1 MSLHFIFGRAGTGK
15 TTRCCREI
23 QDYLKK
29 TPGGRAYLLVP
40 DQGTYTAEYLL
51 AKSFPGAGFIDVT
64 VCGFSRLA
72 YRVFQE
78 LHSPVANALS
88 PLGQQIILRRLLDAH
103 KDKLQV
109 ILRAASQPHF
119 SEKLTAFF
127 HQLDMFLVTEDDLLA
142 ASQREGETPLGKK
155 LADLSLLYKAYHDYL
170 RMHFAYEGS
179 LFDLLAREIPK
190 SEKLRGSHIWI
201 DGFNGMAPQKIRI
214 VSALVHTAEEVT
226 MTLQMDSPEE
236 AAENPNFARP
246 YQLYSQLQGAIRHS
260 SSIVLT
266 EEKRFRT
273 SDLSLMARH
282 FFERHARARPEDGRV
297 KEGLHLIT
305 AESPKEEVDLISRTI
320 TSLVRDK
327 GLRYRDILVLSRTP
341 ENYSDLFTRS
351 FATYGIPGF
360 IDEKH
365 PMNNHPLVML
375 TSFLLQF
382 LAKETGRRNA
392 GWQRLTL
399 FRLLKTSLLP
409 EFSQEEIDRLENYVL
424 SRRIRPW
431 QWHDSW
437 EQRSC
442 RDLDETPPPLSEAE
456 LAERRRVN
464 EWRTRLTSLLDP
476 LSEAWRSAVSAK
488 DRAAILYRFLLS
500 EKVPHTL
507 SAWDETAFEKTGLR
521 PHLQVWKKVLGLLD
535 EIVHVAGDE
544 AMTAEDF
551 RALFEDGLSALT
563 YSTIPPTLD
572 HVTVTGMDRGYA
584 MEAKVVFI
592 PGVIEGEFPK
602 RVEESGFFS
611 AWEKQALSE
620 NSQLTF
626 GNDLMQMIHQEQF
639 FVYLA
644 LTRASDTLYLT
655 SPSLGSDGKECEP
668 SFLALQLSKLGY
680 SSECAAA
687 HAPTL
692 EDPDHSFFANPEE
705 ALSLLPR
712 LLQEGLPGSTSPWL
726 ALARWA
732 MASPHWQRILSEK
745 LRALSY
751 SNAPD
756 ALPQELARALFQPGG
771 RYVSSMTRLET
782 YRSCPYKYFLQ
793 YGLALEARD
802 EGEIQSLDL
811 GNYLHAGLHQFGS
824 TLTRQK
830 RQWRDASDEDIREIS
845 STIAGALSEKMK
857 YGILSSDATSR
868 YTKRSLDRT
877 FRETLTFLRSWSRR
891 SEFDTKDLEKAF
903 FFHLAKEDGETLTIS
918 GKIDRFDVK
927 DDAIAIFD
935 YKTGHTEATLAEI
948 VAGLKLQL
956 LTYLLAVEQEHP
968 EEQLLP
974 AALMYIYL
982 SGNVTK
988 VEQVP
993 PNGNVNL
1000 SEKDHASGYVLADP
1014 SLLKSLDKDAGESD
1028 SCLPVRFTNNGSLH
1042 KGSASALTKEQFSA
1056 LLTIVR
1062 KNILSLHSRMI
1073 AGDISICPASYKG
1086 VTPCSY
1092 CPYHTICRF
1101 DPGREEES
1109 YDYVR
1114 LPSDSTLKKELEERA
1129 KE

>member
-1 MSLHFIFGRAGTGK
+1 M
-15 TTRCCREI
+15 
-23 QDYLKK
+23 
-29 TPGGRAYLLVP
+29 
-40 DQGTYTAEYLL
+40 
-51 AKSFPGAGFIDVT
+51 
-64 VCGFSRLA
+64 
-72 YRVFQE
+72 
-78 LHSPVANALS
+78 
-88 PLGQQIILRRLLDAH
+88 
-103 KDKLQV
+103 
-109 ILRAASQPHF
+109 
-119 SEKLTAFF
+119 
-127 HQLDMFLVTEDDLLA
+127 
-142 ASQREGETPLGKK
+142 
-155 LADLSLLYKAYHDYL
+155 
-170 RMHFAYEGS
+170 
-179 LFDLLAREIPK
+179 
-190 SEKLRGSHIWI
+190 
-201 DGFNGMAPQKIRI
+201 
-214 VSALVHTAEEVT
+214 
-226 MTLQMDSPEE
+226 
-236 AAENPNFARP
+236 
-246 YQLYSQLQGAIRHS
+246 
-260 SSIVLT
+260 
-266 EEKRFRT
+266 
-273 SDLSLMARH
+273 
-282 FFERHARARPEDGRV
+282 
-297 KEGLHLIT
+297 
-305 AESPKEEVDLISRTI
+305 
-320 TSLVRDK
+320 
-327 GLRYRDILVLSRTP
+327 
-341 ENYSDLFTRS
+341 RS
-351 FATYGIPGF
+351 
-360 IDEKH
+360 
-365 PMNNHPLVML
+365 
-375 TSFLLQF
+375 
-382 LAKETGRRNA
+382 
-392 GWQRLTL
+392 
-399 FRLLKTSLLP
+399 
-409 EFSQEEIDRLENYVL
+409 
-424 SRRIRPW
+424 
-431 QWHDSW
+431 
-437 EQRSC
+437 
-442 RDLDETPPPLSEAE
+442 
-456 LAERRRVN
+456 
-464 EWRTRLTSLLDP
+464 
-476 LSEAWRSAVSAK
+476 
-488 DRAAILYRFLLS
+488 
-500 EKVPHTL
+500 
-507 SAWDETAFEKTGLR
+507 
-521 PHLQVWKKVLGLLD
+521 
-535 EIVHVAGDE
+535 
-544 AMTAEDF
+544 
-551 RALFEDGLSALT
+551 
-563 YSTIPPTLD
+563 
-572 HVTVTGMDRGYA
+572 
-584 MEAKVVFI
+584 
-592 PGVIEGEFPK
+592 
-602 RVEESGFFS
+602 
-611 AWEKQALSE
+611 
-620 NSQLTF
+620 
-626 GNDLMQMIHQEQF
+626 
-639 FVYLA
+639 
-644 LTRASDTLYLT
+644 T
-655 SPSLGSDGKECEP
+655 SPPQSLGSDGKECEP

-680 SSECAAA
+680 SSECTAA

-712 LLQEGLPGSTSPWL
+712 LLQEGLPENTSPWL

-732 MASPHWQRILSEK
+732 MASPRWQRILSEK

-751 SNAPD
+751 SNTPD

-802 EGEIQSLDL
+802 EGEIQNLDL

-877 FRETLTFLRSWSRR
+877 FRETLTFLRSWSQR

-903 FFHLAKEDGETLTIS
+903 YLHLAKEDGETLTIS

-927 DDAIAIFD
+927 DDAVAIFD

-1028 SCLPVRFTNNGSLH
+1028 SCLPVRFTNDGSLH

-1056 LLTIVR
+1056 LLSIVR

-1114 LPSDSTLKKELEERA
+1114 LPKDSELKKELEERA
-1129 KE
+1129 KK